1 MQKIIIDTDIGDDID
16 DAFAIALAA
25 RMQEAELVGVTTV
38 FRNTEA
44 RTQLAEK
51 LLECAGVKTKV
62 YAGERLPLKNRFTR
76 LQRIRVSQKL
86 RCPVNGRRAT
96 AIIP

>member
-25 RMQEAELVGVTTV
+25 RMPEAELVGVTTV

-44 RTQLAEK
+44 RAQLAP
-51 LLECAGVKTKV
+51 G
-62 YAGERLPLKNRFTR
+62 RF
-76 LQRIRVSQKL
+76 
-86 RCPVNGRRAT
+86 PV
-96 AIIP
+96 

>member
-25 RMQEAELVGVTTV
+25 RMPEAELVGVTTV

-44 RTQLAEK
+44 RAQLAEK

-62 YAGERLPLKNRFTR
+62 YAGERLPLKAPFHPFAKDTGFPETS
-76 LQRIRVSQKL
+76 LPCQW
-86 RCPVNGRRAT
+86 
-96 AIIP
+96 